1 MGAEAILAVLVKVVR
16 GGAPEEAIG
25 AACVCAAGILLPAEQ
40 EGELA
45 ILAVSIPVLH
55 TDH

>member
-16 GGAPEEAIG
+16 GGAPEEAI
-25 AACVCAAGILLPAEQ
+25 AAAYVCAAGVLLAVEP

-45 ILAVSIPVLH
+45 IFPVSIPVLH